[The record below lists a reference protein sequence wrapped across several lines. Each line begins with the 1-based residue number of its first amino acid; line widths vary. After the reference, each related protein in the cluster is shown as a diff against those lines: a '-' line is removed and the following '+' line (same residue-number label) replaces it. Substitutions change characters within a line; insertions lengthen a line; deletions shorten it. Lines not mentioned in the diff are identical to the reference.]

1 MGLLASP
8 ITVKG
13 DLAFRDGKREGPIVV
28 DVTIDLSTSS
38 VSYGGTI
45 TVDWEAIDVASLE

>member
-1 MGLLASP
+1 MDLLASP

-13 DLAFRDGKREGPIVV
+13 DLAFRDGEREGPIVV
-28 DVTIDLSTSS
+28 DVTIDLSTSP

-45 TVDWEAIDVASLE
+45 TVDGEAIDVASLE